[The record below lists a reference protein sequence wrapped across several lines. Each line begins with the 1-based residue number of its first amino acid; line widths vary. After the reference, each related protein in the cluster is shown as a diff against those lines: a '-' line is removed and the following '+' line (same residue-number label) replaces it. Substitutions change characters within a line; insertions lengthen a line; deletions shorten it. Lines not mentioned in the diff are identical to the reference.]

1 MKSISTMIIIYYWKN
16 LEHSAHGECK
26 FYFKFKAFYLFF
38 SLTDT
43 YINLQYFILFKIY
56 VFIYVYS
63 HKTVLR
69 FYIFLK
75 NISFI
80 L

>member
-43 YINLQYFILFKIY
+43 YINLQYILLYLKYMCLYMFIVIKRFY
-56 VFIYVYS
+56 GFIY
-63 HKTVLR
+63 
-69 FYIFLK
+69 F
-75 NISFI
+75 
-80 L
+80 